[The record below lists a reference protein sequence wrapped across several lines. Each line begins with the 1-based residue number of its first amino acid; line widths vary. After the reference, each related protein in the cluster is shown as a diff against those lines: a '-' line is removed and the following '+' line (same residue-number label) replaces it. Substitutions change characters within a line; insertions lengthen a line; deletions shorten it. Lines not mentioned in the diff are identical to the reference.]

1 MYATPPAVTHQKI
14 PAKHS
19 THYSSISNGSQPIN
33 HTQIHTQVSL
43 NCRYLPLY
51 FWGPAVWATH
61 WQLSPLSSSCHLFE
75 NKQIMMHAASI
86 QQTARKTIPQQNMKH
101 NWYMC
106 RKQST
111 LFSESFFPPFFLRPL
126 FCLSHIPMK
135 FVLKKKN
142 LISIS
147 DALINLFSFA
157 FLVLLSRYTY
167 HRHIN
172 RSHLS
177 FATYQP
183 VQHLPFSSF
192 LADTS
197 ITTNT
202 SLTEIYLLQH
212 INLFSFCPS
221 LHS

>member
-14 PAKHS
+14 PAKHR

-126 FCLSHIPMK
+126 FCLSTSPWNL
-135 FVLKKKN
+135 FKKKK
-142 LISIS
+142 IESVS
-147 DALINLFSFA
+147 VMHWSTCSA
-157 FLVLLSRYTY
+157 
-167 HRHIN
+167 
-172 RSHLS
+172 
-177 FATYQP
+177 
-183 VQHLPFSSF
+183 LPFLSF
-192 LADTS
+192 LADTH
-197 ITTNT
+197 ITDT
-202 SLTEIYLLQH
+202 SFVHTYLLQH
-212 INLFSFCPS
+212 INLFSICPS